1 LENTRITV
9 LKGKI
14 ISILD
19 LLNENYISKRWKTD
33 IQQVLEIIDIEK
45 LQTKILVPVLLR
57 LKFIGGRR

>member
-1 LENTRITV
+1 M

-19 LLNENYISKRWKTD
+19 LLNENYISMRWKTD
-33 IQQVLEIIDIEK
+33 IQQVLEIIDLEK